1 MYSPKQRGQ
10 AALGLLFLLLAA
22 GIGSLLYV
30 TSGSTSPSLAAE
42 EITANV
48 LVQAK
53 EALIGWRLNDTSR
66 PGVLPCPD
74 TNNDG
79 FAEATSGNECPS
91 YIGRLPW
98 KSLGLPELRD
108 GSGELLW
115 YALSRNFRNDASAE
129 PVNTDT
135 KGSLTVHS
143 GTTAAT
149 LTTEAAAIVFAPGAA
164 LSDQDRSPSSLM
176 SCSAP
181 SGTILRNLCASNY
194 LETIGTA
201 RNASN
206 SGPYITA
213 KSTPTFNDRLL
224 VISAADVMVPVEARA
239 AREIIGL
246 LRSYKTLS
254 AAGCNCYPWADFYD
268 GVSNSGRLE
277 GRVPLVGAS
286 PSSWASLG
294 ISVAPWLINN
304 RWWWVFFYTVAGAD
318 SEYHSGGTLNV
329 NGAGGYGVVLIS
341 TGTAGANRPAGSPS
355 YWEDNWWSYYVD
367 DSGNAD
373 FGSYFNTPSSTAVD
387 RDRLYTLP

>member
-1 MYSPKQRGQ
+1 M
-10 AALGLLFLLLAA
+10 GLLFLLLAA

-30 TSGSTSPSLAAE
+30 TSSGTSPNLAADE
-42 EITANV
+42 VTANV
-48 LVQAK
+48 LVQAR

-79 FAEATSGNECPS
+79 NAEATSGNECPS

-143 GTTAAT
+143 ESTAAT
-149 LTTEAAAIVFAPGAA
+149 LTTEAAAIVFAPGTA
-164 LSDQDRSPSSLM
+164 LSSQDRSSTTSM
-176 SCSAP
+176 SCPAP
-181 SGTILRNLCASNY
+181 SGTIARNLCADNY
-194 LETIGTA
+194 LENIGAA

-206 SGPYITA
+206 TGPFITA
-213 KSTPTFNDRLL
+213 QSTASFNDRLL
-224 VISAADVMVPVEARA
+224 VISAADVMIPVEMRA

-254 AAGCNCYPWADFYD
+254 ASGCNCYPWADFYD
-268 GVSNSGRLE
+268 GISNSGRYE
-277 GRVPLVGAS
+277 GRVPLLGAT
-286 PSSWASLG
+286 PSNWSSLG
-294 ISVAPWLINN
+294 ISIAPWLINN
-304 RWWWVFFYTVAGAD
+304 RWWWVFFYTLSGAD

-329 NGAGGYGVVLIS
+329 NGTGGYSVVLIS
-341 TGTAGANRPAGSPS
+341 TGAAGSNRPAGSPS
-355 YWEDNWWSYYVD
+355 YWDDSWWSYYVD

-373 FGSYFNTPSSTAVD
+373 FGSFFNTPSSTAVN